1 MICWNDLKMKCN
13 TADGLFAK
21 SSTKA
26 FDLFSV
32 SIRNTFIVVC
42 VIVGFVCCGDSTLPA
57 VPGLPE
63 KIGKLDLRGVEKG
76 VTANK
81 LMYRMHGKITGA
93 RSNSV
98 IGYYGADSTKKVLY
112 LSAFEDDTRAEKA
125 LKEMSSKI
133 MHTKA
138 GFTPATVDTT
148 GGRVLYRTE
157 GMGLTHFFYR
167 QDNFVVWWQVRP
179 ENAEVTLV
187 SLRNFY
193 FKTN

>member
-1 MICWNDLKMKCN
+1 MNMRK
-13 TADGLFAK
+13 
-21 SSTKA
+21 
-26 FDLFSV
+26 
-32 SIRNTFIVVC
+32 TFILLCVV
-42 VIVGFVCCGDSTLPA
+42 VGFVCCGDGTLPA

-98 IGYYGADSTKKVLY
+98 IGYYGADSTKNVLY
-112 LSAFEDDTRAEKA
+112 LSAFEDDTQAERA
-125 LKEMSSKI
+125 LREMSSKI
-133 MHTKA
+133 MRTSA

-148 GGRVLYRTE
+148 GGKTLYRTE

-167 QDNFVVWWQVRP
+167 QDNFVVWWQIEP
-179 ENAEVTLV
+179 ENVETTLA
-187 SLRNFY
+187 SLRNFH
-193 FKTN
+193 FKVN